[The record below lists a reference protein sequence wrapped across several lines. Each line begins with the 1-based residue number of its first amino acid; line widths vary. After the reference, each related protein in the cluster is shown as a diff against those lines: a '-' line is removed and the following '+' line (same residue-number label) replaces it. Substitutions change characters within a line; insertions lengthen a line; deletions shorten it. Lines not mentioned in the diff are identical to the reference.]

1 MYRICPVCRTGFD
14 AKTNNEKYCCAA
26 CKNKVM
32 NDKAHA
38 KAGRSAVREQ
48 RTCEYCGGEFV
59 SGRRDQRFCSARC
72 RVANNRRL
80 KKHDK
85 GD

>member
-1 MYRICPVCRTGFD
+1 MREG
-14 AKTNNEKYCCAA
+14 
-26 CKNKVM
+26 
-32 NDKAHA
+32 KA
-38 KAGRSAVREQ
+38 AVREQ
-48 RTCEYCGGEFV
+48 RTCEYCGGEFI

-80 KKHDK
+80 KKHE

>member
-1 MYRICPVCRTGFD
+1 MYRICPTCGGGFD
-14 AKTNNEKYCCAA
+14 AKTNNEKYCCQSCKTKAMHMREGKAA
-26 CKNKVM
+26 VM
-32 NDKAHA
+32 
-38 KAGRSAVREQ
+38 EQ
-48 RTCEYCGGEFV
+48 RTCEYCGGEFI

>member
-1 MYRICPVCRTGFD
+1 MYRICPTCGGGFN
-14 AKTNNEKYCCAA
+14 AKTNNEKYCCQSCKTQAMHAREGRAA
-26 CKNKVM
+26 V
-32 NDKAHA
+32 H
-38 KAGRSAVREQ
+38 EQ
-48 RTCEYCGGEFV
+48 RTCEYCGKEFV

>member
-1 MYRICPVCRTGFD
+1 MYRICPTCGNGFN
-14 AKTNNEKYCCAA
+14 AKTNNEKYCCQSCKIQAMHAREGRAA
-26 CKNKVM
+26 V
-32 NDKAHA
+32 H
-38 KAGRSAVREQ
+38 EQ
-48 RTCEYCGGEFV
+48 RTCEYCGKEFV